1 VIAPPPAWRQIPE
14 WRGPVPPWPDCG
26 ATSPWWWWV
35 GVHGG
40 AGVTTL
46 TRAFPTV
53 SGDARRALPAGPQF
67 GQSPF
72 VVAVARTH
80 LEGLQRAQDFARQY
94 AAGIVPPGLQ
104 LVGLVTVA
112 DAPGRLP
119 PPVRKFHKLVAG
131 AFQRVWEIPWIP
143 EWRLA
148 SPDPRDPLPPAVAGM
163 ASDLSTIVGLHH

>member
-1 VIAPPPAWRQIPE
+1 MIPPPPAWRQIPE
-14 WRGPVPPWPDCG
+14 WRTAVPPWQDCG
-26 ATSPWWWWV
+26 TPTPWWWWV

-46 TRAFPTV
+46 TRAFPAI
-53 SGDARRALPAGPQF
+53 SGDARRMLPAGPQF

-80 LEGLQRAQDFARQY
+80 IEGLQHAQDLARQH
-94 AAGIVPPGLQ
+94 ASGMVPRGMQ

-131 AFQRVWEIPWIP
+131 AFERVWEIPWIDQ
-143 EWRLA
+143 WRLS
-148 SPDPRDPLPPAVAGM
+148 SPDPRAPLHPAVTAM
-163 ASDLSTIVGLHH
+163 ASELATVVGLPH